1 MSDAIFFA
9 PLRVPLTDERTGL
22 MSREWYLF
30 FQAMF
35 LRIGGTSGQSNDD
48 LLQGIPEEL
57 GAAELLALQ
66 TSASD
71 GAAQAPPVITQAA
84 FNDLLGE
91 LHQTRDVVAEL
102 TKTIQGLQQ
111 GTISI

>member
-35 LRIGGTSGQSNDD
+35 LRIGGTNGQSNDD

-66 TSASD
+66 ISAAD
-71 GAAQAPPVITQAA
+71 GIAQTPPAIPALTV
-84 FNDLLGE
+84 NDLTGE
-91 LHQTRDVVAEL
+91 LQAMRDQMAEI
-102 TKTIQGLQQ
+102 TKRLDDIQQ
-111 GTISI
+111 GTLL